1 MRVAPNDIL
10 SSKSDKIN
18 QNDAVV
24 FWDNNCLYFDL
35 A

>member
-1 MRVAPNDIL
+1 MGVAPKDVL
-10 SSKSDKIN
+10 SSKSEKIN

-24 FWDNNCLYFDL
+24 FWDNNCLYLDL